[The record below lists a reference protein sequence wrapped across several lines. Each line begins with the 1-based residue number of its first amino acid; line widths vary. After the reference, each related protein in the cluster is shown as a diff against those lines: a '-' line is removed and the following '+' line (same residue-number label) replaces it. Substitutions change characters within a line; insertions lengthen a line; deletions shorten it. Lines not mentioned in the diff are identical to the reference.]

1 MDTTAKDGA
10 NGFKG
15 HHQYHLVLHYYGNHL
30 QYTKVNLC
38 PQSRIP
44 KSASLL
50 VEKQREEIAER
61 LLDGLDKETRGEL
74 SDNIWLKKE
83 VYTMQLLN

>member
-1 MDTTAKDGA
+1 M
-10 NGFKG
+10 
-15 HHQYHLVLHYYGNHL
+15 V
-30 QYTKVNLC
+30 
-38 PQSRIP
+38 QSRAEIEER
-44 KSASLL
+44 ATLL